1 MGLARLFGRG
11 RGPEPPQSDTDTVRQ
26 IVARLE
32 SLPAE
37 RARFIA
43 AFAYVL
49 VRVAYTDREIAPEEV
64 SAIEALVA
72 RDGGL
77 PEDQAILVVQIAK
90 SQNTLFGGTE
100 DFLVTR
106 EFGRIAS
113 REERVALLDGLFGV
127 AAAHGGIAV
136 REENAIWAIAEELG
150 MERADVVALRSKW
163 RAHFNTLR
171 KD

>member
-1 MGLARLFGRG
+1 MGLARFFGLG
-11 RGPEPPQSDTDTVRQ
+11 GAPETSHSDTDTVRQ

-49 VRVAYTDREIAPEEV
+49 VRLAYTDREIAPEETRAV
-64 SAIEALVA
+64 EDLVA
-72 RDGGL
+72 REGGL

-106 EFGRIAS
+106 EFGKIAT

-127 AAAHGGIAV
+127 AAAHGGISV
-136 REENAIWAIAEELG
+136 REENAIWAIADELG
-150 MERADVVALRSKW
+150 TERNDVVALRSKW

-171 KD
+171 RD